1 MVVIERKTNHI
12 TKLWPRSKTIAST
25 GEKVQVLEVKID
37 SYTIS
42 ALEKIL
48 AHAKQRH
55 ELAKNTIG
63 TDYQDSKSL
72 SAEEQKM
79 SSRIL
84 PKLQIWPG
92 DRNVAEL
99 KYFEERVEIED
110 NPESSTEATEA
121 TEDEFAAGFSLFG

>member
-42 ALEKIL
+42 ALEKLI

-72 SAEEQKM
+72 SADEQKLN
-79 SSRIL
+79 SKIL

-92 DRNVAEL
+92 DKNVAEL

-110 NPESSTEATEA
+110 KAESSTEA

>member
-63 TDYQDSKSL
+63 TGYQDSKSL
-72 SAEEQKM
+72 SAEEQKLN
-79 SSRIL
+79 SRIL

-92 DRNVAEL
+92 DKNVAEL

-110 NPESSTEATEA
+110 NPESSTEATD
-121 TEDEFAAGFSLFG
+121 DEFAAGFSLFG

>member
-1 MVVIERKTNHI
+1 MRKKTNHI

-25 GEKVQVLEVKID
+25 GEKIQVLEVKID
-37 SYTIS
+37 SITIS

-99 KYFEERVEIED
+99 KYFEER
-110 NPESSTEATEA
+110 ESK
-121 TEDEFAAGFSLFG
+121 

>member
-25 GEKVQVLEVKID
+25 GEKIQVLEVKME

-42 ALEKIL
+42 ALEKII

-72 SAEEQKM
+72 SAEEQKLN
-79 SSRIL
+79 SRIL

-92 DRNVAEL
+92 DKNVAEL

-110 NPESSTEATEA
+110 KPESSTET

>member
-12 TKLWPRSKTIAST
+12 TKLWPRSKTIGST
-25 GEKVQVLEVKID
+25 GEKIQVLEVKID

-72 SAEEQKM
+72 SAEEQKLN
-79 SSRIL
+79 SRIL

-92 DRNVAEL
+92 DKNVAEL

-110 NPESSTEATEA
+110 NPESSTEATE
-121 TEDEFAAGFSLFG
+121 DELDNIRGLFG